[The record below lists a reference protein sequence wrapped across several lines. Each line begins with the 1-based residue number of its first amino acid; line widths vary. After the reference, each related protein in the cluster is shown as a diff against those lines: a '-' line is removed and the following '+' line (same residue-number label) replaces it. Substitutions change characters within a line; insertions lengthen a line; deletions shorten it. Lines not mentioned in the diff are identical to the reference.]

1 MGTIELGGGAGTPP
15 VGSSPSIILP
25 AVTPA
30 KGELIGVDNVV
41 CVGEPIPLPAQVPTD
56 GVIELESITLPG
68 YGIHVDYLIN
78 LYDVAKVR
86 GDNQVLIYEAST
98 GLYNHGDVHTIITF
112 PVTSVFGRTGDIL
125 AVYGDYQAVIV
136 PYDPVT
142 SPLVS
147 NNVQD
152 AIDELA
158 SSLAPTFLNLTDA
171 PNSYVG
177 EADKYVKVRADELGV
192 EFIDV
197 AVVQYD
203 AATDTYYLPPTL
215 DGQVQNLGQEVFINA
230 IDETKAAQPA
240 SIPKVY
246 MVVGTHIA
254 DPDFLKV
261 SKPRA
266 GDLRKGIPFGLNT
279 TAVDGVTG
287 KFKLITYGYVK
298 SVDTSAWTVGDLL
311 WVDPVN
317 FGEMTNVEPPENP
330 FSVGIVAVE
339 HNTDGV
345 IFVSTIYPIG
355 VSEVNLAGVVHQ
367 DMWFTGD
374 AASGAPTFYAV
385 KLQDQG
391 TTGSVQ
397 LSVIVDDNQTLPL
410 PSDFLSDV
418 YPIPARF
425 FQGTYNGKIE
435 VEVDTGTANEILTI
449 EIYLA
454 DSAGTAI
461 DSGITLEPVGSLG
474 VRPLAVLQSDIRNMS
489 SVQRYE
495 INVSGVLREEVT
507 IPATNRFRAR
517 ILCTKLGTEG
527 SAKTFDVYVGNL
539 HATFIRVPPA
549 RVLNDLFDVN
559 TTSPTVNQLLTYNG
573 GYWINSDLGSIGL
586 HSDVDVTTTP
596 PAINEVLKW
605 DGGDWIP
612 GVGSTLYTNPTP
624 MPEEVGGYEV
634 GTTFLDQ
641 DNDDMWDGLLY
652 PYQYPAFTGFLIS
665 GQTTT
670 LECGVDVA
678 GGVRTFLWSTSNP
691 SNIQTNIIDV
701 FNVTGGFV
709 PIGLGLANDGTE
721 DLDIGAAKVQTVH
734 NLTWVWRI
742 NALNSKGQNFSRDY
756 TVRWYSPTYYG
767 VSAPAATV
775 TTIQGMT
782 KAVQAKANRTYAFSP
797 TVQVFYYAFPA
808 SFGVLTSIL
817 DANGFE
823 TIGDWTLRVENF
835 LNNSPDYEG
844 ITTSYNIYEFNN
856 LTTQV
861 AFNNTFIF

>member
-25 AVTPA
+25 TVTPA
-30 KGELIGVDNVV
+30 AGELIAVDNVV
-41 CVGEPIPLPAQVPTD
+41 CVGEPIPLPAQVPID
-56 GVIELESITLPG
+56 GIVLLETPSTPDYSG
-68 YGIHVDYLIN
+68 VNYLID
-78 LYDVAKVR
+78 LVDVTKIR
-86 GDNQVLIYEAST
+86 GNNQVLIYEAAS
-98 GLYNHGDVHTIITF
+98 GLYNHGDVHSIITF
-112 PVTSVFGRTGDIL
+112 PVTSVFGRTGDVVATYADYAAELVTFDSAPTPLL
-125 AVYGDYQAVIV
+125 A
-136 PYDPVT
+136 
-142 SPLVS
+142 S
-147 NNVQD
+147 NVQD
-152 AIDELA
+152 AIEELA
-158 SSLAPTFLNLTDA
+158 LSLAPTFLTLYDT
-171 PNSYVG
+171 PSSYVG
-177 EADKYVKVRADELGV
+177 EANKYLKVKADQTAI
-192 EFIDV
+192 EFIDI
-197 AVVQYD
+197 AVIEYD
-203 AATDTYYLPPTL
+203 VATDTYKLPPTL
-215 DGQVQNLGQEVFINA
+215 DAQVQNLGQEIFINV
-230 IDETKAAQPA
+230 IDETLTVESA
-240 SIPKVY
+240 SDPKVY
-246 MVVGTHIA
+246 MVVGSNISN
-254 DPDFLKV
+254 PDFLKV

-279 TAVDGVTG
+279 TDVDPITG
-287 KFKLITYGYVK
+287 RFKLVTYGYIK
-298 SVDTSAWTVGDLL
+298 GVDTSAWTVNDLL

-317 FGEMTNVEPPENP
+317 FGEMTNVEPPDNP
-330 FSVGIVAVE
+330 FSVGVVAVE
-339 HNTDGV
+339 HSSDGV

-367 DMWFTGD
+367 VQWFTGD

-391 TTGSVQ
+391 TVGSVQ
-397 LSVIVDDNQTLPL
+397 LSVIVNDNQTLPL

-418 YPIPARF
+418 FPIPARF

-435 VEVDTGTANEILTI
+435 VEINDGTANEILTI

-454 DSAGTAI
+454 DSVGAAI
-461 DSGITLEPVGSLG
+461 DSGILSEPVGSLG
-474 VRPLAVLQSDIRNMS
+474 VRPLTVMQSDIRNMS
-489 SVQRYE
+489 ATQRYE

-507 IPATNRFRAR
+507 IPATNRFRGR

-527 SAKTFDVYVGNL
+527 GAKTFDVYVGNL
-539 HATFIRVPPA
+539 HNTFVRVPPA

-559 TTSPTVNQLLTYNG
+559 ITSPTINQLLTFNG

-596 PAINEVLKW
+596 PALNEVLKW

-612 GVGSTLYTNPTP
+612 GVGSTLYTNPTA

-652 PYQYPAFTGFLIS
+652 PYQYPAFTGFLIN
-665 GQTTT
+665 GQSTP
-670 LECGVDVA
+670 LEAGVEVA

-691 SNIQTNIIDV
+691 SNIQTNIIDI
-701 FNVTGGFV
+701 FNVTGGLV

-721 DLDIGAAKVQTVH
+721 DLDIGTAKVQTTH

-767 VSAPAATV
+767 VGAPAATV

-782 KAVQAKANRTYAFSP
+782 KLIQAKANRTYAFSP

-835 LNNSPDYEG
+835 LNNPPDYEG
-844 ITTSYNIYEFNN
+844 VTTSYIYEFNN